1 MESSSRLAW
10 RVTEPIHAM
19 IYFAPEAFERFAA
32 LGLNAMEGYFASRGG
47 VFGATGP
54 GPVIATFY
62 GFNPRLVRRALPGV
76 WERTTPAAVLAARM
90 AAADAALRRGLGE
103 AVSSPEVA
111 EAAALARRAA
121 ESACEIPQGR
131 PLFAAHTA
139 LPWPDEPH
147 LQLFHA
153 QNLLREFRGDGHVS
167 ALLTA
172 GLGGLESIILHVAS
186 GQAPREFLQ
195 PTRGW
200 RDDAWEA
207 TAEGLRA
214 RGLLEGDGL
223 SEAGVALRA
232 DVEATTDRLA
242 EPAYEVL
249 GEPGRVRL
257 AELTRP
263 LSRALVKQGMLDPMN
278 LVKQARTGRSCDT
291 LDGWR
296 SPRQTTTSGGGPSSR
311 RPPSGSTR
319 PCSWTASATCWSG
332 ASPPRCCGRRP
343 GSPPTWRCAG

>member
-1 MESSSRLAW
+1 
-10 RVTEPIHAM
+10 VTEPIHAM

-32 LGLNAMEGYFASRGG
+32 LGLSAMEGYFASRGG
-47 VFGATGP
+47 AFGATGP

-62 GFNPRLVRRALPGV
+62 GFNPHLVRGALPAV
-76 WERTTPAAVLAARM
+76 WERTTPAAVLVARIE
-90 AAADAALRRGLGE
+90 AADAALRRGLGE
-103 AVSSPEVA
+103 AIGGPEVA

-131 PLFAAHTA
+131 PLFAAHTE

-153 QNLLREFRGDGHVS
+153 QMLLREFRGDGHVS

-172 GLGGLESIILHVAS
+172 GLSGLEAIVLHVGS

-200 RDDAWEA
+200 RAEQWDAA
-207 TAEGLRA
+207 AEGLRA
-214 RGLLEGDGL
+214 RGLLDGDAL
-223 SEAGVALRA
+223 SAAGAALRA
-232 DVEATTDRLA
+232 EVETLTDRLA

-249 GEPGRVRL
+249 GEEGRVRL
-257 AELTRP
+257 AGLTRP

-278 LVKQARTGRSCDT
+278 LVKQT
-291 LDGWR
+291 
-296 SPRQTTTSGGGPSSR
+296 RQR
-311 RPPSGSTR
+311 
-319 PCSWTASATCWSG
+319 
-332 ASPPRCCGRRP
+332 
-343 GSPPTWRCAG
+343 